1 MNKLDE
7 LPETIALA
15 QEDLLTLKR
24 NLDLSE
30 ESTEQAEAT
39 VRLQV
44 EGKNAE
50 LRAAM
55 FTALTAKSESYQA
68 ALRRLRFDEQALAE
82 RRLQVEA
89 LEREYGAVCHMAGL
103 HAAYLGFVAHA
114 PQATVSAETLES
126 MGL

>member
-1 MNKLDE
+1 MNKLGE
-7 LPETIALA
+7 LPETVALA

-24 NLDLSE
+24 NLDLSKK
-30 ESTEQAEAT
+30 SLEQAEAT
-39 VRLQV
+39 LRLQV

-55 FTALTAKSESYQA
+55 LTALMAKSDPYQA
-68 ALRRLRFDEQALAE
+68 ALRRLRCDEQSLAE

-89 LEREYGAVCHMAGL
+89 LEREYGATCHMAGL

-126 MGL
+126 IGL